1 MLADLDRGNVG
12 FFQDGCVNARSV

>member
-12 FFQDGCVNARSV
+12 FFQDGCVNACSV

>member
-12 FFQDGCVNARSV
+12 FFQDECVNARSV